1 MEGSSPFS
9 KMFFLNAN
17 SHLLLHLEQA
27 AHPTP
32 TARWSDLSAALLP
45 PKEVDLDLV
54 EVNLVDPK
62 EVNLVDP
69 ILTTVAPMIPT
80 DAAAPVTR
88 IVLNWRQRCRTISQP
103 SVREG
108 SVSRDAGGLMI
119 MMQIVLS

>member
-1 MEGSSPFS
+1 
-9 KMFFLNAN
+9 MFFLNAN

-45 PKEVDLDLV
+45 PKEVDLV
-54 EVNLVDPK
+54 PV

-69 ILTTVAPMIPT
+69 ILTTLAPMIPT

-88 IVLNWRQRCRTISQP
+88 IVLNWRQRCRTT
-103 SVREG
+103 
-108 SVSRDAGGLMI
+108 
-119 MMQIVLS
+119 

>member
-1 MEGSSPFS
+1 MIKWQGSRPFS

-54 EVNLVDPK
+54 EVNLVDP
-62 EVNLVDP
+62 
-69 ILTTVAPMIPT
+69 ILTTVAPT

-103 SVREG
+103 SVRER
-108 SVSRDAGGLMI
+108 SVSRGAGGLMI
-119 MMQIVLS
+119 MMQIVSS

>member
-1 MEGSSPFS
+1 MIKWQGSRPFS

-45 PKEVDLDLV
+45 PKEVDQDLV
-54 EVNLVDPK
+54 EVDLNLA
-62 EVNLVDP
+62 EVNL
-69 ILTTVAPMIPT
+69 VAPMIPT

-88 IVLNWRQRCRTISQP
+88 IVLNWRQRCRTT
-103 SVREG
+103 
-108 SVSRDAGGLMI
+108 
-119 MMQIVLS
+119 